1 SCCISLRYCYFKLM
15 LVTGDNWNVRRYTA
29 RYLKG
34 QIRIY
39 STAEIFI
46 MYTIFIL
53 VVYIIFIVF
62 NCIYLSLYCLI
73 ETTVHGFYQS
83 VHGSNTDSNVD
94 ISPFTRDNY
103 IHGHHSSTTSCLHF
117 VCVCNKSH
125 LIGTLA
131 SLIVLTG
138 QTCGDCHLI
147 IKLAIQSFLGFIQL
161 NIPLFYIFYSNS
173 FLLIVECYFNR
184 DTQLRPPPK
193 KMSPAATVDNM
204 TIFIKSGIL

>member
-1 SCCISLRYCYFKLM
+1 M

-39 STAEIFI
+39 STAVIFI

-73 ETTVHGFYQS
+73 ETTDYISQF
-83 VHGSNTDSNVD
+83 TDSNVD

-103 IHGHHSSTTSCLHF
+103 IHGHHSSTTSCL
-117 VCVCNKSH
+117 N
-125 LIGTLA
+125 
-131 SLIVLTG
+131 
-138 QTCGDCHLI
+138 
-147 IKLAIQSFLGFIQL
+147 
-161 NIPLFYIFYSNS
+161 
-173 FLLIVECYFNR
+173 
-184 DTQLRPPPK
+184 
-193 KMSPAATVDNM
+193 
-204 TIFIKSGIL
+204 